1 MADRL
6 PKRKILFIIT
16 QSELGG
22 AMRFIY
28 EFTSR
33 LPREKFT
40 IMVVTGQEGDTTIIN
55 QLHQHG
61 IATGILPQLRRDSS
75 PQQDLKALWALRK
88 LIRGFQPDTLF
99 LNSSKAGFIGSL
111 ACRFPYRLKNQS
123 GQPVRVI
130 YRIGGWTFND
140 PWPNWKKRLWFWL
153 EKVSARWKDIII
165 VNNEHDFRQAIERKI
180 QPRQKIILIYNGID
194 LKKLQFL
201 SRDEARLKL
210 FEPIAKTAGKIFQA
224 KLVIGT
230 IANFYPTKGITYLLD
245 AISQL
250 ADYPEVAWI
259 LIGTGPEKTNLKLKI
274 ENLKLSDRVFMLG
287 QVPDAHRFLSAF
299 DAFVLPSVKEG
310 FPWTLLEAMAAK
322 KAIVATPVGGVPELI
337 KSGHNGLLVP
347 PADPTALAKALEEV
361 ITHDH
366 LRQELGIQAHQTVL
380 NNFTTD
386 KMVKAVSELLE

>member
-1 MADRL
+1 MAVRL
-6 PKRKILFIIT
+6 PKRKILFVIT

-75 PQQDLKALWALRK
+75 PRQDLKALWALRK
-88 LIRGFQPDTLF
+88 LIRGFQPDILF

-111 ACRFPYRLKNQS
+111 ACRFPFCLKSRSN
-123 GQPVRVI
+123 QPVRVI

-153 EKVSARWKDIII
+153 EKISARWKDIII

-210 FEPIAKTAGKIFQA
+210 FEPIAKAAGKIFQA

-250 ADYPEVAWI
+250 ADYSAIAWI
-259 LIGTGPEKTNLKLKI
+259 LIGTGPEQTALKQKIQDLKL
-274 ENLKLSDRVFMLG
+274 ESRVFMLG
-287 QVPDAHRFLSAF
+287 QVPDAPRFLLAF
-299 DAFVLPSVKEG
+299 DAFVLPSVKEAL
-310 FPWTLLEAMAAK
+310 PWTILEAMAAK
-322 KAIVATPVGGVPELI
+322 KAIVATRVGGVPELI
-337 KSGHNGLLVP
+337 KSDYNGLLVP
-347 PADPTALAKALEEV
+347 PADPTALAQALEKV

-366 LRQELGIQAHQTVL
+366 LRQALGGQAHQTVL
-380 NNFTTD
+380 NNFTVE
-386 KMVKAVSELLE
+386 KMVERVKELL